1 MTSIVFKDYSVDLE
15 VDGSGKTSWKK
26 ADISVSLSGNDPG
39 ARINLRLKQRF
50 PKGSVNILV
59 FNQVINRTDVD
70 LDYSLGDLPFSQD
83 PKPEGLFLEWEL
95 EVVGGA
101 YKGTK
106 ETKRII
112 DAHKFSAGSYSITPG
127 AGLVSSSGP
136 TGPATTKNNMN
147 RKSLFQS
154 AVSAVLQF
162 GRDGSFIKWDSGKF
176 IFTDRSGTEQNVAV
190 AAAKA
195 DEDAVNLGQL
205 KEKLAE
211 LAKKGG
217 MTVADL
223 DTSSNPWGDNE
234 VRVTTGLKFKR
245 KTPTG
250 TEDFTPADGTVFSVA
265 KELTI
270 AAGHI
275 ANGTGSVLKAD
286 HIFIYDAPTGKAYDN
301 GAIGEA
307 YNEKGVAKKM
317 AIDID
322 SSGSGAGMDV
332 IPKDSRITG
341 CTVYVNGA
349 FDGVPNNL
357 QLKLGSDVLLDF
369 GSLDLTEPALIPVD
383 LYSKLSA
390 DSTPAISGSLTGG
403 SKGEAVVFLEYVA
416 A

>member
-1 MTSIVFKDYSVDLE
+1 MASVQITDYALGFHIDSQ
-15 VDGSGKTSWKK
+15 GKTVFDR
-26 ADISVSLSGNDPG
+26 ADISLKAEGLDPSQKVTVHLYQG
-39 ARINLRLKQRF
+39 ISQ
-50 PKGSVNILV
+50 SVNSQILY
-59 FNQVINRTDVD
+59 FPMLQVPSGTGSFGLGDAVRSTD
-70 LDYSLGDLPFSQD
+70 LDMDSNYIKLHVSGYPAATLDVTGAHSLQKGKSYTAT
-83 PKPEGLFLEWEL
+83 KA
-95 EVVGGA
+95 GGF
-101 YKGTK
+101 K
-106 ETKRII
+106 EST
-112 DAHKFSAGSYSITPG
+112 
-127 AGLVSSSGP
+127 VSNP
-136 TGPATTKNNMN
+136 TTHTNMN